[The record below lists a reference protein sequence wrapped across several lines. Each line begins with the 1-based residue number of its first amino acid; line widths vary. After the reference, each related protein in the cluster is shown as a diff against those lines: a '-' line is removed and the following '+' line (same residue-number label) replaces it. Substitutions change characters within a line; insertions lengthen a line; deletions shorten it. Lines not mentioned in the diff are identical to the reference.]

1 MRVHDAVGK
10 SAGNCPH
17 HESALFIAKQLHGE
31 KSFAPQTIKARNV
44 IFRMHLVFCY
54 PLS

>member
-10 SAGNCPH
+10 SAGNWH

-31 KSFAPQTIKARNV
+31 KSFAPQTIKAQNV
-44 IFRMHLVFCY
+44 IFRMHLAFCY